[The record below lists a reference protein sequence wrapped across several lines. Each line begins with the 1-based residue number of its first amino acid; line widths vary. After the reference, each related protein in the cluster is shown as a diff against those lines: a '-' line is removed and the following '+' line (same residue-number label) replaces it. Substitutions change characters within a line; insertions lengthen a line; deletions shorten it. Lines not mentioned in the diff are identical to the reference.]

1 MLFVPREVYEVVK
14 NTRKWATFPIL
25 EVRRDIGNGKP
36 QTGLLLAEDVESGA
50 GVVYDGDAYDYL
62 AMPHKEVY
70 SRIRA
75 RVVVG
80 SYLDV
85 EEMIEEGWEPDEVLP

>member
-14 NTRKWATFPIL
+14 QTRKWATFPIL

-36 QTGLLLAEDVESGA
+36 QTGLLLAEDIESDTA
-50 GVVYDGDAYDYL
+50 VVYDGDALDYL
-62 AMPHKEVY
+62 TMPHEEVY
-70 SRIRA
+70 RRVRT

-85 EEMIEEGWEPDEVLP
+85 EEMIEEGWEPEEVLP